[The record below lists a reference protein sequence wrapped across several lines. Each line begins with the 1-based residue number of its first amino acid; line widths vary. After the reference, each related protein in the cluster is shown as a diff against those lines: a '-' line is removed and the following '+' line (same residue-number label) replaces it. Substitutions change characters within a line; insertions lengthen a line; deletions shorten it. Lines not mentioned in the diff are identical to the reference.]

1 LVRETHQNPAVVQAL
16 NERFIPIRLEGRGN
30 LDLAQQYQVTG
41 VPTTLL
47 FSAEGEEIYRFGG
60 FQTAE
65 QYLKELAKGG

>member
-1 LVRETHQNPAVVQAL
+1 MVRETHQDPAVVRAL
-16 NERFIPIRLEGRGN
+16 NENFIPIRLEARSN

-47 FSAEGEEIYRFGG
+47 FSPEGKEIYRFGG
-60 FQTAE
+60 FQTAA